1 MFAAAAMSCSS
12 ICVVTNAL
20 RLKLFRPEHA
30 DAPAVQEE
38 IKMAKF
44 ETELKIEGMMCKHC
58 QAHME
63 KALQTLEGVEST
75 VDLEAGTAT
84 VVSEAEISDD
94 RFKALV
100 DEAGYGLKG
109 ITRK

>member
-1 MFAAAAMSCSS
+1 
-12 ICVVTNAL
+12 
-20 RLKLFRPEHA
+20 
-30 DAPAVQEE
+30 
-38 IKMAKF
+38 MAKF

-63 KALQTLEGVEST
+63 KALQTLEGAEST

-84 VVSEAEISDD
+84 VISDNEIAD
-94 RFKALV
+94 DTFKALV
-100 DEAGYGLKG
+100 DEAGYELKD